1 VAAETSP
8 LSPPF
13 DLSLRTR
20 VVFGVGSFE
29 TLGEVARGLGFTR
42 ALVVADPGLVA
53 LGHADRAVRLLEAS
67 NIAAFG
73 FHDFSANPDTAMV
86 EAGRQRAVA
95 SRADGIVAL
104 GGGSSL
110 DCAKG
115 INFVLTN
122 GGSMRDFRGFGKAT
136 LPMLPMIGVPTTAG
150 TGSDAQ
156 SYAIISDAETHAKM
170 ACGDPGAA
178 FRVAL
183 LDPALTVSQPRAL
196 TAVTGI
202 DAISHAVESYVTRRR
217 NAASD
222 LFARDAWRLLA
233 GHFERVLATP
243 EDLDAR
249 AAMLLGA
256 HWAGAAV
263 EQSMLGAAHA
273 CANPLTAR
281 YGTTHGIAI
290 AVMLPRVV
298 GWNAEIADDRYGE
311 LAGLAGLGTMH
322 VGTALGD
329 RLAAMI
335 RAAAL
340 PASLEEIG
348 VREEDLPDLA
358 RDAAGQWTGTFNPRP
373 FDAEAA
379 LALYRAAYRA

>member
-1 VAAETSP
+1 
-8 LSPPF
+8 
-13 DLSLRTR
+13 
-20 VVFGVGSFE
+20 
-29 TLGEVARGLGFTR
+29 
-42 ALVVADPGLVA
+42 
-53 LGHADRAVRLLEAS
+53 
-67 NIAAFG
+67 
-73 FHDFSANPDTAMV
+73 
-86 EAGRQRAVA
+86 
-95 SRADGIVAL
+95 
-104 GGGSSL
+104 
-110 DCAKG
+110 
-115 INFVLTN
+115 
-122 GGSMRDFRGFGKAT
+122 
-136 LPMLPMIGVPTTAG
+136 
-150 TGSDAQ
+150 
-156 SYAIISDAETHAKM
+156 
-170 ACGDPGAA
+170 
-178 FRVAL
+178 
-183 LDPALTVSQPRAL
+183 
-196 TAVTGI
+196 
-202 DAISHAVESYVTRRR
+202 
-217 NAASD
+217 
-222 LFARDAWRLLA
+222 
-233 GHFERVLATP
+233 
-243 EDLDAR
+243 
-249 AAMLLGA
+249 MLLGA

-322 VGTALGD
+322 GGTALGD